1 MFRFAPAPVN
11 PLRLLVIGCAAVL
24 ALPAHAVERAE
35 LVRMLDQALPDVIGS
50 NNSALVGRMLDARFG
65 RPIAQNL
72 DVNRSLRTVF
82 GRRSP
87 TLDEGCRRT
96 TTASGAPSTEKCV
109 ASIGALAG
117 NGGYTEF
124 AWNRNLEFGN
134 VHFLRR
140 DPDGTVAPGAL
151 PAVQLSNQEAYTQAT
166 SFLTSTLGIPPAE
179 FAATTPGAKP
189 GLPVRTLL
197 VGEVDPAGKRL
208 TKPVMK
214 LVKFPRT
221 VQVELPDRAGG
232 TTTTRIRAPGEA
244 YAMINDTGIWM
255 ARVQNWPS
263 LERSPM
269 IDQTNAKTR
278 DELVDEMADALM
290 RIDDPNIVNIGAQL
304 VIAEPDPGFPAA
316 QLSPAAAIIMPG
328 VEISVSVVPRDP
340 SESQQSALGPNTAG
354 HTHQFALV
362 RLPESSVQSDD

>member
-1 MFRFAPAPVN
+1 MFRIAPAPVN
-11 PLRLLVIGCAAVL
+11 SLRLPAIVCAAVL
-24 ALPAHAVERAE
+24 ALPVQAVERTE
-35 LVRMLDQALPDVIGS
+35 LVRMLDQALPAVIGS
-50 NNSALVGRMLDARFG
+50 NNSALVGRMLEARFG

-96 TTASGAPSTEKCV
+96 KTDSGAPSPEKCV

-151 PAVQLSNQEAYTQAT
+151 PAIRMTNQEAYTLAT
-166 SFLTSTLGIPPAE
+166 GFLTSTLGIPPEE
-179 FAATTPGAKP
+179 FSTTTPGAKP
-189 GLPVRTLL
+189 VLPVRTLL
-197 VGEVDPAGKRL
+197 VGEMDAAGKRL

-214 LVKFPRT
+214 VVKFPRT
-221 VQVELPDRAGG
+221 VQVELPDQAGG

-244 YAMINDTGIWM
+244 YAMINDAGIWM
-255 ARVQNWPS
+255 ARVQNWPA
-263 LERSPM
+263 LERSPQ
-269 IDQTNAKTR
+269 IDQTNAKSR
-278 DELVDEMADALM
+278 DELVKEMADALM
-290 RIDDPNIVNIGAQL
+290 RIDDPSIVNIGAQL
-304 VIAEPDPGFPAA
+304 VITEPDPGSPAA
-316 QLSPAAAIIMPG
+316 QRSPAAATIMPG
-328 VEISVSVVPRDP
+328 VELSVSVVPRDP
-340 SESQQSALGPNTAG
+340 SESQQSQLGPNTAG

-362 RLPESSVQSDD
+362 RLPESTVQSDD